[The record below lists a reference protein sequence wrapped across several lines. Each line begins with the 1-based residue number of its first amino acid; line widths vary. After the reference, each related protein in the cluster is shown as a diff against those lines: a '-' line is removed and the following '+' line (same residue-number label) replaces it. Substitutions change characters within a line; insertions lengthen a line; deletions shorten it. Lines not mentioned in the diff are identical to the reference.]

1 VIEITRFGIWRFV
14 WRVTVQLDVLMRC
27 RSCAHRVSDCVLNSL
42 RVLHALQRYRSNE
55 FGDFVHVI
63 LNLLARLEN

>member
-1 VIEITRFGIWRFV
+1 MW
-14 WRVTVQLDVLMRC
+14 C

-42 RVLHALQRYRSNE
+42 GVLHALQRHRSNE